1 MSLAEK
7 LRKAREVK
15 VEVSGFTF
23 TVRRPT
29 DLEMIELQK
38 QSAARAI
45 LPFIV
50 NWEGVSELSM
60 FDGGTPHPLPF
71 DSSVCAEW
79 LQDRLDIL
87 SAIVNSAF
95 KAYEDHQ
102 IKVAD
107 AAKN

>member
-15 VEVSGFTF
+15 VEAAGFTF
-23 TVRRPT
+23 TIRRPT
-29 DLEMIELQK
+29 ALEMIELQK
-38 QSAARAI
+38 QSAARAV
-45 LPFIV
+45 LPFV
-50 NWEGVSELSM
+50 VGWEGVSELSM

-71 DSSVCAEW
+71 DATVCAEW
-79 LQDRLDIL
+79 LTDRLDIL
-87 SAIVNSAF
+87 GEIVKAVF

-102 IKVAD
+102 LKLAE